1 MRFIHSRLSAIVII
15 TAIVLSPLGARG
27 VDDSEA
33 KDLPDRIVQTGSSAF
48 LVENALYLFPE
59 AQNRVVAL
67 ADGDQGGGFFVGD
80 LDPQFNDKTVLP
92 RRATT
97 EEVLAQNP
105 DIVVMKNFLK
115 RSMGE
120 PLERVGVPVLY
131 LNLETPESWM
141 AELDVLGDLFANPR
155 RAEELKGIFN
165 RRISSVTESLA
176 ALADDDKPT
185 VLFLYWSIKDG
196 VSAVNIPPVSWIQT
210 RMVEMSGGVPVWRD
224 ADLDERWTRTNMEQ
238 IALWNPDHIVVA
250 AYQMDAAAAVNS
262 MLEDPIWSSL
272 TAVKEGRVHAFPSDY
287 HSWDQPDARW
297 VLGLAWLAGEL
308 HPEIFDSLDMKSES
322 RSFYR
327 EMYGMDEAQYNEL
340 ILPRLTGLD

>member
-1 MRFIHSRLSAIVII
+1 MRFIHGRLSAIVII
-15 TAIVLSPLGARG
+15 TAIFLSPLGARG
-27 VDDSEA
+27 VDDSEV
-33 KDLPDRIVQTGSSAF
+33 KDLSDRIVQTGPSAF
-48 LVENALYLFPE
+48 IVENALYLFPE

-80 LDPQFNDKTVLP
+80 LDPLINEKTVLP

-120 PLERVGVPVLY
+120 PLERVGVPVVY
-131 LNLETPESWM
+131 LNLETPEFWM
-141 AELDVLGDLFANPR
+141 AELDLLGELFANPR
-155 RAEELKGIFN
+155 RAEELKGIFE
-165 RRISSVTESLA
+165 RRISSVTEPLEV
-176 ALADDDKPT
+176 LADDDKPT

-210 RMVEMSGGVPVWRD
+210 RMVEMSGGVPVWRN
-224 ADLDERWTRTNMEQ
+224 ADLDERWTRTNVEQ

-250 AYQMDAAAAVNS
+250 AYHMDASAAVNS

-297 VLGLAWLAGEL
+297 LLGLAWLAGEL
-308 HPEIFDSLDMKSES
+308 HPGFFDSLNMKNES

-327 EMYGMDEAQYNEL
+327 EMYGMDDEKYNEL